1 MIVMGVEINYDMDE
15 LKDYVVEWMNDT
27 FAEVG
32 LEPINELPKGTPA
45 DCSDC
50 VIGRI
55 VNDGL
60 PDVYKVDGNGIKNED
75 KGINYPINK
84 EITAFIDL
92 FDNRSYPELVDK

>member
-1 MIVMGVEINYDMDE
+1 MIVEGVEINYDMDG

-45 DCSDC
+45 DCADC

-55 VNDGL
+55 VNYGL
-60 PDVYKVDGNGIKNED
+60 PDVYRVDGNGIMNED

-84 EITAFIDL
+84 EITAFLDL
-92 FDNRSYPELVDK
+92 FDNKSYPELIDK

>member
-1 MIVMGVEINYDMDE
+1 MGVEINYDMDE

-27 FAEVG
+27 FAEAG

-45 DCSDC
+45 DCSAW

-60 PDVYKVDGNGIKNED
+60 PDVYRVDGNGIINDD
-75 KGINYPINK
+75 KGINYPIHK
-84 EITAFIDL
+84 EITAFLDL
-92 FDNRSYPELVDK
+92 FDNKSYPQLIDK

>member
-27 FAEVG
+27 FAEAG
-32 LEPINELPKGTPA
+32 LEPINELPKGTPG
-45 DCSDC
+45 DCEYC

-60 PDVYKVDGNGIKNED
+60 PDVYRVDGNGIMNED

-84 EITAFIDL
+84 EITAFLDL
-92 FDNRSYPELVDK
+92 FDNKSYPELIDK

>member
-1 MIVMGVEINYDMDE
+1 MIVMGAEINYDMDE

-27 FAEVG
+27 FAEAG
-32 LEPINELPKGTPA
+32 LEPINELPKGTPG
-45 DCSDC
+45 DCEYC

-60 PDVYKVDGNGIKNED
+60 PDVNRVDGNGIMNEETST
-75 KGINYPINK
+75 NYPINK

-92 FDNRSYPELVDK
+92 FDNGSYPELIDK